1 LGPHYTLCKLRTQLS
16 FPPRAYCPNFMKFT
30 VSLLL
35 LGWLLT
41 GQLAVAQR
49 ILVTGQ
55 VVEAQSGEPIPF
67 ASIFVPKT
75 TIGITADLEGR
86 FRLSLATPADS
97 LAASSLGFL
106 AQRKHLTDA
115 AQQTVLFRLRKG
127 GGVSLSE
134 VVIRPGENPAFRI
147 LREVQKHKKENER
160 SALTAVEYDSYN
172 RIEVSLADIPKAL
185 ANRKVIKDIR
195 ALAVRQGAAAA
206 ADPDAPLPLFAS
218 EVGSKVYQKY
228 SPLRR
233 REDILHKQMRGAGPR
248 EGSVLSQ
255 MLGSN
260 FQNFDFYPNWQNIL
274 GKDFISPVAEGGR
287 ITYDYEL
294 QDSMFVGKDWCY
306 KLAVIPKRAH
316 DLAFK
321 GTIWITA
328 EGYALRRLDLVASE
342 HSNLNF
348 VSDLR
353 IFQELTPPAEGP
365 GLPARTRLVLAVRPY
380 EKQAAMRV
388 RFTTVNSNFVRNQ
401 PHLEA
406 GFFEQPIVSSI
417 LEPGPGPTSNLLS
430 GILPVGATEGYFD
443 QNRPDTLSLSERQ
456 TFAVLDSARELPSVR
471 STLDWVDLFINGY
484 KNMGKFEFGPIINT
498 YSNNNFEGNRFRV
511 GFRTAPSFSRN
522 TVTNAYLAYGTQDGR
537 IKYGLKTSYIAE
549 RRHWTVLTGEFR
561 HDVEQVAL
569 LDNDFLPENNLFVAA
584 SRWGKFT
591 EGRVI
596 LRNLASG
603 SIQRDLFHGF
613 TQTATLRYQGIKPLH
628 PFSYY
633 DSPDRG
639 ANAPLGRDLN
649 LSELVL
655 ESRYAPDENLV
666 QSENRRRAIGLKRWP
681 VFTFRYTIG
690 SRNYFDDSNH
700 PFYHK
705 YNLLITHTMSLG
717 HFGRLAYR
725 AEGSVIPDVVPY
737 IVLKTPLG
745 NETPFFNINSFNL
758 MRYFE
763 FVTDRSVS
771 LRLDHHFE
779 GIVLNAIPGVR
790 SLNWRLVGTFN
801 ALYGGLSQ
809 ANINLLP
816 ARDMDG
822 HPLTRL
828 HSLRVNTPYI
838 EAGYGIENIFKFVRV
853 DFIHRLT
860 YRDLPEAKNFGIK
873 VGAQFRL

>member
-1 LGPHYTLCKLRTQLS
+1 
-16 FPPRAYCPNFMKFT
+16 MKFT
-30 VSLLL
+30 VPLLLVALL
-35 LGWLLT
+35 LGALP
-41 GQLAVAQR
+41 AAAQR

-55 VVEAQSGEPIPF
+55 VVEAQSGEPVPF

-75 TIGITADLEGR
+75 TVGITADLEGK
-86 FRLSLATPADS
+86 FKLSLTGSPDS

-106 AQRKHLTDA
+106 TQRKPLTSG
-115 AQQTVLFRLRKG
+115 AQQSILFRLKKG
-127 GGVSLSE
+127 GGVALAE

-160 SALTAVEYDSYN
+160 GALSAAEFDSYN
-172 RIEVSLADIPKAL
+172 RIEVSLADLPKGL
-185 ANRKVIKDIR
+185 ANRKVVKDIR

-228 SPLRR
+228 GPLRR
-233 REDILHKQMRGAGPR
+233 REDLLHKQMRGAGPR

-287 ITYDYEL
+287 LTYDYDL
-294 QDSMFVGKDWCY
+294 QDSVFVGKDWCY
-306 KLAVIPKRAH
+306 RIALTPKRDH

-321 GTIWITA
+321 GTIWVTA
-328 EGYALRRLDLVASE
+328 EKYALRRVDLVASE
-342 HSNLNF
+342 HSNINF

-353 IFQELTPPAEGP
+353 VFQELTPPTDGP
-365 GLPARTRLVLAVRPY
+365 GLPTRTRLVLGVRPY

-388 RFTTVNSNFVRNQ
+388 RFTTVNSNFVRDQ
-401 PHLEA
+401 PHQEA
-406 GFFEQPIVSSI
+406 GFYDLPIVSSL
-417 LEPGPGPTSNLLS
+417 LEPGTDAETNKLLS
-430 GILPVGATEGYFD
+430 GILPSGTKEGYFD
-443 QNRPDTLSLSERQ
+443 QHRPDTLSLSERQ
-456 TFAVLDSARELPSVR
+456 TFAVLDSASQLPSVR
-471 STLDWVDLFINGY
+471 STLDWIDLFVNGY
-484 KNMGKFEFGPIINT
+484 KSFGKLEFGPILNT
-498 YSNNNFEGNRFRV
+498 YSHNNFEGNRFRV
-511 GFRTAPSFSRN
+511 GFRTSPSFSRN
-522 TVTNAYLAYGTQDGR
+522 TVTQGYLAYGTQDGR
-537 IKYGLKTSYIAE
+537 IKYGLRSSYIAE
-549 RRHWTVLTGEFR
+549 RRHWTVFSGEFR

-569 LDNDFLPENNLFVAA
+569 LDNDFLPDNNLFVAA
-584 SRWGKFT
+584 SRWGLFT

-596 LRNLASG
+596 LRNLASA
-603 SIQRDLFHGF
+603 SVQRDLFHGF

-639 ANAPLGRDLN
+639 VNAPLGRDLN

-655 ESRYAPDENLV
+655 ESRYAPDESLV
-666 QSENRRRAIGLKRWP
+666 QSENRRRAIGLKKLP

-690 SRNYFDDSNH
+690 ARNLFDDSNH
-700 PFYHK
+700 PYYHK
-705 YNLLITHTMSLG
+705 YNLLITHSFSAG

-725 AEGSVIPDVVPY
+725 AEGSYIPDAVPY
-737 IVLKTPLG
+737 IILKTPLG
-745 NETPFFNINSFNL
+745 NETPFFNVNAFNL

-779 GIVLNAIPGVR
+779 GIILNAIPGVR
-790 SLNWRLVGTFN
+790 NLNWRLVATAN
-801 ALYGGLSQ
+801 ALYGGLSTTNQ
-809 ANINLLP
+809 NLLP
-816 ARDMDG
+816 PFDMQG
-822 HPLTRL
+822 HPLVRL
-828 HSLRVNTPYI
+828 YSLRSDTPYI
-838 EAGYGIENIFKFVRV
+838 EAGYGIENIFKFIRV

-860 YRDLPEAKNFGIK
+860 YRDLPNAKNFGVK
-873 VGAQFRL
+873 FGAQFRL

>member
-1 LGPHYTLCKLRTQLS
+1 
-16 FPPRAYCPNFMKFT
+16 MKFT
-30 VSLLL
+30 VPLLLVALL
-35 LGWLLT
+35 LGALP
-41 GQLAVAQR
+41 AAAQR

-55 VVEAQSGEPIPF
+55 VVEAQSGEPVPF

-75 TIGITADLEGR
+75 TVGITADLEGK
-86 FRLSLATPADS
+86 FKLSLTGSPDS

-106 AQRKHLTDA
+106 TQRKPLTSG
-115 AQQTVLFRLRKG
+115 AQQSILFRLKKG
-127 GGVSLSE
+127 GGVALAE

-160 SALTAVEYDSYN
+160 GALSAAEFDSYN
-172 RIEVSLADIPKAL
+172 RIEVSLADLPKGL
-185 ANRKVIKDIR
+185 ANRKVVKDIR

-228 SPLRR
+228 GPLRR
-233 REDILHKQMRGAGPR
+233 REDLLHKQMRGAGPR

-287 ITYDYEL
+287 LTYDYDL
-294 QDSMFVGKDWCY
+294 QDSVFVGKDWCY
-306 KLAVIPKRAH
+306 RIALTPKRDH

-321 GTIWITA
+321 GTIWVTA
-328 EGYALRRLDLVASE
+328 EKYALRRVDLVASE
-342 HSNLNF
+342 HSNINF

-353 IFQELTPPAEGP
+353 IFQELTPPTDGP
-365 GLPARTRLVLAVRPY
+365 GLPTRTRLVLGVRPY

-388 RFTTVNSNFVRNQ
+388 RFTTVNSNFIRDQ
-401 PHLEA
+401 PHQEA
-406 GFFEQPIVSSI
+406 GFYDQPIVSSL
-417 LEPGPGPTSNLLS
+417 LEPGTDAETNKLLS
-430 GILPVGATEGYFD
+430 GILPSGTREGYFD
-443 QNRPDTLSLSERQ
+443 QHRPDTLSLSERQ
-456 TFAVLDSARELPSVR
+456 TFAVLDSASQLPSVR
-471 STLDWVDLFINGY
+471 STLDWIDLFVNGY
-484 KNMGKFEFGPIINT
+484 KSFGKLEFGPILNT
-498 YSNNNFEGNRFRV
+498 YSHNNFEGNRFRV
-511 GFRTAPSFSRN
+511 GFRTSPSFSRN
-522 TVTNAYLAYGTQDGR
+522 TVTQGYLAYGTQDGR
-537 IKYGLKTSYIAE
+537 VKYGLRSSYIAE
-549 RRHWTVLTGEFR
+549 RRHWTVFSGEFR

-569 LDNDFLPENNLFVAA
+569 LDNDFLPDNNLFVAA
-584 SRWGKFT
+584 SRWGLFT

-596 LRNLASG
+596 LRNLASA
-603 SIQRDLFHGF
+603 SVQRDLFHGF

-655 ESRYAPDENLV
+655 ESRYAPDESLV
-666 QSENRRRAIGLKRWP
+666 QSENRRRAIGLKKLP

-690 SRNYFDDSNH
+690 ARNLFDDSNH
-700 PFYHK
+700 PYYHK
-705 YNLLITHTMSLG
+705 YNLLITHSFSAG

-725 AEGSVIPDVVPY
+725 AEGSYIPDAVPY
-737 IVLKTPLG
+737 IILKTPLG
-745 NETPFFNINSFNL
+745 NETPFFNVNAFNL

-779 GIVLNAIPGVR
+779 GIILNAIPGVR
-790 SLNWRLVGTFN
+790 NLNWRLVATAN
-801 ALYGGLSQ
+801 ALYGGLSTTNQ
-809 ANINLLP
+809 NLLP
-816 ARDMDG
+816 PFDMQG
-822 HPLTRL
+822 HPLVRL
-828 HSLRVNTPYI
+828 YSLRSDTPYI
-838 EAGYGIENIFKFVRV
+838 EAGYGIENIFKFIRV

-860 YRDLPEAKNFGIK
+860 YRDLPNAKNFGVK
-873 VGAQFRL
+873 FGAQFRL